1 MIRIEHYLESIH
13 TKKGILNERTL
24 YALRIEGYSKPVAYI
39 HSSYNKIN
47 QAYSLIVTD
56 NNEIKVWE
64 GIHRLYEL
72 FGDVKPTIS
81 ELFTIYL
88 SDHGLLMDIRYKVS
102 RIKILDLEH
111 LIITGHPLYPVKLSN
126 KLTLDR
132 ELNPLACVPETDKI
146 IVPKISLIDGEL
158 IISFRYNGSIIKL
171 GTIRGFISYS
181 ILEINNEYIRSLKDE
196 SILIKHPFGKLVVNK
211 AISILIEDV
220 NDDLLL
226 VTMNN
231 MIDDPA
237 SSYTFAIKVKD
248 KEVK

>member
-1 MIRIEHYLESIH
+1 MIRMKHYLESIH

-88 SDHGLLMDIRYKVS
+88 GDHGLLMDIRYKVS
-102 RIKILDLEH
+102 RIKIIDLER
-111 LIITGHPLYPVKLSN
+111 LINTGHPFYPVLN

-146 IVPKISLIDGEL
+146 IVPKINLIDGEL
-158 IISFRYNGSIIKL
+158 IISFNYNGSIIKL
-171 GTIRGFISYS
+171 GTVQGHNISKS
-181 ILEINNEYIRSLKDE
+181 ILLFDNDRIRLLNDIPVEIKISFGTLVANNAM
-196 SILIKHPFGKLVVNK
+196 SILINV
-211 AISILIEDV
+211 I

-226 VTMNN
+226 VDLYIMNKKY
-231 MIDDPA
+231 
-237 SSYTFAIKVKD
+237 YTFAINIKEE
-248 KEVK
+248 EVK

>member
-1 MIRIEHYLESIH
+1 MIRIEHYLETIH

-24 YALRIEGYSKPVAYI
+24 YALRIEGYSKRVAYI

-56 NNEIKVWE
+56 KNEIKVWE

-88 SDHGLLMDIRYKVS
+88 SDHGLLMDIKYKVS

-111 LIITGHPLYPVKLSN
+111 LIITGHPLYPVTLLS

-132 ELNPLACVPETDKI
+132 ELNPLACVPETDKL
-146 IVPKISLIDGEL
+146 IVPKINLIDGEL
-158 IISFRYNGSIIKL
+158 VISFNYNGSIIKL
-171 GTIRGFISYS
+171 GTVHGHNISKS
-181 ILEINNEYIRSLKDE
+181 ILLIDNERIRLLKDIPIE
-196 SILIKHPFGKLVVNK
+196 IKNSFGTLVANNAMSMLINV
-211 AISILIEDV
+211 I
-220 NDDLLL
+220 NDDLML
-226 VTMNN
+226 VDVYIMCKKY
-231 MIDDPA
+231 
-237 SSYTFAIKVKD
+237 YTFAINIKEE
-248 KEVK
+248 EVK